1 MFKASP
7 FEYRFRFAIH
17 GLIYILG
24 FIAPWVY
31 IPFIANNLHLTS
43 DSTLLVLPLSLARI
57 GWLPAYSRTTGY
69 VMLAIALLF
78 TTLGAWFRAWG
89 SAYVG
94 SGVVKSSSMHGDAML
109 ADGPFRHTR
118 NPLYLGTLLHTLGI
132 ALLMPPSGAVF
143 AVVLLW
149 IFQFRLAL
157 AEEPF
162 LLARFGQQYATY
174 AAKVPRFL
182 PMFSPQVPAAGASP
196 HWLQAILGEFY
207 FIGVV
212 IVIAAFG
219 WDFNRTPL
227 WQGIVIA
234 FGLSIVLRAFL
245 PKPPSV
251 T

>member
-17 GLIYILG
+17 ALIYVLG
-24 FIAPWVY
+24 FTAPWVY
-31 IPFIANNLHLTS
+31 IPFVTNNLHLTT
-43 DSTLLVLPLSLARI
+43 DSTMLVLPLSLARI

-69 VMLAIALLF
+69 IMLTIALLF
-78 TTLGAWFRAWG
+78 TGLGAWLRIWG

-94 SGVVKSSSMHGDAML
+94 SGIVKSSSMHGEAML
-109 ADGPFRHTR
+109 ADGPYRHTR

-132 ALLMPPSGAVF
+132 ALLMPPSGAIF
-143 AVVLLW
+143 AVTLLW

-162 LLARFGQQYATY
+162 LLTRFGQQYATY

-182 PMFSPQVPAAGASP
+182 PMFCPRVPAAGVSP
-196 HWLQAILGEFY
+196 HWLQSVIGEFY
-207 FIGVV
+207 FLGVF

-227 WQGIVIA
+227 WQGILIV

-245 PKPPSV
+245 PKPPA
-251 T
+251 TT